1 MGCGA
6 EDLLYTYDGHQLFP
20 GGLAVGRSLLY
31 APASF
36 RAHSGARMASRR
48 RTAPVLTHPRRI
60 VFSETGLAP
69 VSLRR
74 GGRLPTPTGPEL
86 APEAL

>member
-20 GGLAVGRSLLY
+20 GGLAAGRSLLY

-36 RAHSGARMASRR
+36 RAHSGARMVKDGRI
-48 RTAPVLTHPRRI
+48 APVR
-60 VFSETGLAP
+60 
-69 VSLRR
+69 SLSPFE
-74 GGRLPTPTGPEL
+74 PTRC
-86 APEAL
+86 

>member
-20 GGLAVGRSLLY
+20 GGLAAGRSLLY

-36 RAHSGARMASRR
+36 RAPCGARMARD
-48 RTAPVLTHPRRI
+48 
-60 VFSETGLAP
+60 
-69 VSLRR
+69 
-74 GGRLPTPTGPEL
+74 GREGQLLSAREVYGV
-86 APEAL
+86 AS

>member
-6 EDLLYTYDGHQLFP
+6 EDLLYTYDGHQPFP

-36 RAHSGARMASRR
+36 RAHSGAR
-48 RTAPVLTHPRRI
+48 
-60 VFSETGLAP
+60 LA
-69 VSLRR
+69 R
-74 GGRLPTPTGPEL
+74 
-86 APEAL
+86 